1 MLLQRFT
8 ASLIGLLL
16 ATPAVAADPTTD
28 AWASLARADIEAI
41 HRDVLGIH
49 PGVRDPQNPGFVAT
63 MEGHYRTALDQAA
76 AARSYLDWRGAV
88 NGFIQS
94 FRDGHTFVRYDAI
107 PANLRWPGFLIDGRG
122 TGYVAALVEDAPGVA
137 NGDPI
142 TACDGQP
149 IADLLKA
156 RLDARE
162 ADWSKAPE
170 RLRQAWRGFID
181 YRIDGPPPIKA
192 CTIVHDGKPSE
203 VTLKWRTT
211 PTSSLIP
218 RTGPLQRVPTPR
230 RPIALSYRADGAA
243 LVSIG
248 SFGNETALGALAK
261 TMTADQAKLR
271 AAPYVIFDLRGNG
284 GGNSTWG
291 GTYGRILFGDPVVDA
306 LDAPA
311 SGKYFRASPQAVA
324 RLRLIAQEFIDD
336 GPDMAE
342 VAAYWTKIA
351 DRAAASPD
359 GDTKLFTDYVNPPA
373 PKPSAP
379 PVAAYRRPVYVLTD
393 AGCFSSCI
401 VAANILIKLGGINV
415 GEVMGENEEYGE
427 ITGPIALPSGL
438 GRYWL
443 PISIIR
449 QRREDLGGTPVKHAW
464 SGAMDDDAGI
474 YAWIAAL
481 PKAAN

>member
-1 MLLQRFT
+1 MLLKRLT

-16 ATPAVAADPTTD
+16 AAPAVAADPTSD
-28 AWASLARADIEAI
+28 AWASLARADVEAI

-63 MEGHYRTALDQAA
+63 MEGHYRTAQARAA
-76 AARSYLDWRGAV
+76 AAHSYLDWRDAV

-122 TGYVAALVEDAPGVA
+122 TGYVAALVDGAPGVA
-137 NGDPI
+137 NGDAI

-149 IADLLKA
+149 IAEVLKT

-170 RLRQAWRGFID
+170 RVRQAWRGFID
-181 YRIDGPPPIKA
+181 YRTDGPPSIKA
-192 CTIVHDGKPSE
+192 CAIVHDGKPSE

-211 PTSSLIP
+211 PTSTLVP
-218 RTGPLQRVPTPR
+218 RTSPLQRVIPG
-230 RPIALSYRADGAA
+230 RPVSLDYRPDGAA
-243 LVSIG
+243 LIRIG
-248 SFGNETALGALAK
+248 SFGDEVTLKALADA
-261 TMTADQAKLR
+261 MTAGQAKLR
-271 AAPYVIFDLRGNG
+271 AAPYVVFDLRGNR

-291 GTYGRILFGDPVVDA
+291 GTYGRILFGDAVVDA
-306 LDAPA
+306 LDEP
-311 SGKYFRASPQAVA
+311 STGKYFRASPQAIA

-336 GPDMAE
+336 GPGMAE

-351 DRAAASPD
+351 DRVAASPD
-359 GDTKLFTDYVNPPA
+359 GDTKLFTDFVNPPV
-373 PKPSAP
+373 PKPKVP
-379 PVAAYRRPVYVLTD
+379 PVAAYRRPVYILTD

-401 VAANILIKLGGINV
+401 VAANTLIKLGGINV

-449 QRREDLGGTPVKHAW
+449 QRREDLGGTPVKRSW
-464 SGAMDDDAGI
+464 NGAMDDDAGV
-474 YAWIAAL
+474 YGWIGGLA
-481 PKAAN
+481 KAAN